1 MAFGPPL
8 REPTSKTASR
18 RLTPVEIETTAT
30 VILYGLEK
38 LAPSLPRLEWAEAPG
53 QPRTLSLVAERILIG
68 RSAAADIVVN
78 HRMAS
83 RQHAHICRE
92 GEGWVLEDLKST
104 HGTFVNGDRVDR
116 RPLRNR
122 DTICLGHEGIEI
134 VFLENGPDESAD
146 SGDSLLESAGL
157 DDSVRKLASVIP
169 ENAGAHSEL
178 EKVSY
183 LLDFHYSFGKAF
195 SPEKT
200 FHQILK
206 SALQISGAER
216 GFVMRKE
223 KGGFSYALGLDSS
236 DKTLSEADFN
246 TSHSVVEQVARSG
259 KPVFM
264 TQGIQGDLAAQASI
278 VAMNL
283 RAVACLP
290 LEVISHESATAGV
303 MGIVY
308 LDSRKYMHS
317 LSGLDERL
325 LTRLAG
331 DAGRVL
337 EKLELVE
344 TLAERQKIEQ
354 ELAVAE
360 ETQRTLLPGA
370 LPQFASYRIR
380 AFCRP
385 TRQLGGDFYDF
396 IPIGD
401 RMIGVLGD
409 VSGKGIPAALLSSL
423 TLGALNMEFRS
434 SADAAAVL
442 NSLNQLLCQKT
453 PSARFVTLFLI
464 DLDSSGKGQYISAGH
479 NTAWLFRSRTGQLDD
494 LQSCGLPLGILPTAT
509 YQASTVEIGPGDI
522 LVIYSDGL
530 TDAENPQGEEL
541 GETKVRDLIR
551 TTGPRG
557 AEALEGELLAAL
569 DRFTLGSA
577 QTDDITFL
585 LIQNSHPTG
594 S

>member
-1 MAFGPPL
+1 M
-8 REPTSKTASR
+8 
-18 RLTPVEIETTAT
+18 
-30 VILYGLEK
+30 EK
-38 LAPSLPRLEWAEAPG
+38 LAPSSPRLEWAEAPG

-68 RSAAADIVVN
+68 RSAAADIVLN
-78 HRMAS
+78 HRLTS
-83 RQHAHICRE
+83 RQHAHVCRE
-92 GEGWVLEDLKST
+92 GEGWVLVDLQST

-122 DTICLGHEGIEI
+122 DIICLGPEGVEI
-134 VFLENGPDESAD
+134 VFRESGPDEAAD
-146 SGDSLLESAGL
+146 TGGSLLESVGL
-157 DDSVRKLASVIP
+157 DYSVQKLAT
-169 ENAGAHSEL
+169 ENSDAHSEL

-216 GFVMRKE
+216 GFVLRKQ
-223 KGGFSYALGLDSS
+223 KGGFSYALGLDSQ
-236 DKTLSEADFN
+236 DKTLSEADFK
-246 TSHSVVEQVARSG
+246 TSHSVVEQVARTG
-259 KPVFM
+259 RPVFM
-264 TQGIQGDLAAQASI
+264 TQGIEGDLAVQASI

-337 EKLELVE
+337 EKLELLE
-344 TLAERQKIEQ
+344 TLAERKKIDQ

-360 ETQRTLLPGA
+360 ETQRTLLPHQ
-370 LPQFASYRIR
+370 LPQFAPYSIR

-401 RMIGVLGD
+401 RLIGVLGD

-434 SADAAAVL
+434 SAEPAAVL
-442 NSLNQLLCQKT
+442 NGLNQMLCVKT
-453 PSARFVTLFLI
+453 PLDRFVTMFLI
-464 DLDSSGKGQYISAGH
+464 DVDSSGKGRYISAGH
-479 NTAWLFRSRTGQLDD
+479 NTAWLFRSRTGRLDD
-494 LQSCGLPLGILPTAT
+494 LPSCGLPLGILPV
-509 YQASTVEIGPGDI
+509 ASYEASSVEIGPGDI

-530 TDAENPQGEEL
+530 TDAENPKGEEL
-541 GETKVRDLIR
+541 GEKKVRDLIR
-551 TTGPRG
+551 AIGPRG
-557 AEALEGELLAAL
+557 AEALESELLAAL

-585 LIQNSHPTG
+585 LIQNSLP
-594 S
+594 SSD